1 MGWPRPLRYSST
13 SRSLLYSSMI
23 DCPREKMGAMT
34 KMRDWK
40 KSEKKSLSDAQQRM
54 EHDLVD
60 AMNGEEGLAQE
71 DEKWENQIIKV
82 WQVGQDV
89 ASGVGE

>member
-1 MGWPRPLRYSST
+1 
-13 SRSLLYSSMI
+13 
-23 DCPREKMGAMT
+23 
-34 KMRDWK
+34 
-40 KSEKKSLSDAQQRM
+40 M

>member
-1 MGWPRPLRYSST
+1 
-13 SRSLLYSSMI
+13 
-23 DCPREKMGAMT
+23 MT

-71 DEKWENQIIKV
+71 DEKWETQTMKV

-89 ASGVGE
+89 TSDVGE